1 MIKYL
6 KRNTYFIFPIVVC
19 LWFYSLTKQQ
29 FLSLFDSDYVFGYL
43 FSKSMLIE
51 HASIKTWD
59 LGTCTFLF
67 PNIFIYAFL
76 FILTKKVVVTHLIFG
91 VIQIT
96 GLAYL
101 LRKIGST
108 IFEEISNTSLLLI
121 DLGLVLFFIQ
131 PNVLYTKQLFVPI
144 HTGVFIIGVLSLLFV
159 FLYYKT
165 NRSKY
170 LILVAI
176 LSLLSVVS
184 DKMYLEF
191 FTLPGCSISVVLILN
206 KKRKGLVIL
215 LYVFTSAILGEL
227 LYRLFIYKHW
237 FAMTE
242 LPLHLSLS
250 WEALH
255 TYISILK
262 KSLQGNWL
270 MLFFFLFSMII
281 WIIECIRLVRVGL
294 VSRLTN
300 IRDLF
305 GIYYLSFFGITMLSP
320 IMFNV
325 FFSVESIRYICFA
338 PFISLVFIPFYIQYF
353 ISKNPIYKYAII
365 FTYSFVLLC
374 FIIYCLRN
382 IQLKPLDYRPD
393 NVTFIDGMVSKYS
406 LKNGVAGYWNSN
418 YYNAFT
424 HSLTSIHA
432 TSEQL
437 NTYELL
443 CDKRKFYVNTQSI
456 KTLYT
461 FLYPTLYFKNAFIK
475 AFFADDLH
483 LISNGK
489 DSLFKTSE
497 FYFDIATGV
506 VMKSVWKPV
515 KQITFDFES
524 NVRNGVIYS
533 KADSLTVGNAVIQS
547 ISHSGKSCLNLSDI
561 EYGPTVLTDT
571 LHLGETILYSCW
583 IYPAKTDSIILVAD
597 NKKDWRSMSVIDTI
611 DSRGWGRMVFKLNVR
626 EQYAGT
632 RFNLLLWNFKKE
644 HFKVDDIELTVVK

>member
-6 KRNTYFIFPIVVC
+6 YRNTYFIFPIVVC
-19 LWFYSLTKQQ
+19 LWLYSLIQQQ

-43 FSKSMLIE
+43 FSKSMLID

-76 FILTKKVVVTHLIFG
+76 FVLTKKVVVIHLIFG

-101 LRKIGST
+101 LRKIGK
-108 IFEEISNTSLLLI
+108 IISDVISITSLLLI
-121 DLGLVLFFIQ
+121 DLGLVLFFLQ

-144 HTGVFIIGVLSLLFV
+144 HTGVFIVGLLSLLFV

-176 LSLLSVVS
+176 LSILSIVS

-191 FTLPGCSISVVLILN
+191 FTLPVCLISVLLILN
-206 KKRKGLVIL
+206 KKREGFIIL
-215 LYVFTSAILGEL
+215 LYVFASAILGEL
-227 LYRLFIYKHW
+227 LYRLFVFKHW
-237 FAMTE
+237 FVMTE

-281 WIIECIRLVRVGL
+281 WIIECIRLIRVGL

-300 IRDLF
+300 ILDLF
-305 GIYYLSFFGITMLSP
+305 GIYYVSFFGITMLSP
-320 IMFNV
+320 ILFNV

-338 PFISLVFIPFYIQYF
+338 PFISLVFIPFYIQD
-353 ISKNPIYKYAII
+353 ILSKNKIYKYAII
-365 FTYSFVLLC
+365 STYSFVLLC
-374 FIIYCLRN
+374 FIINCLRN
-382 IQLKPLDYRPD
+382 IQFKPLDYRPD
-393 NVTFIDGMVSKYS
+393 NVAFIDEMVSKYA

-424 HSLTSIHA
+424 HSQASIHA

-443 CDKRKFYVNTQSI
+443 CDKRKFYFDTQTK

-461 FLYPTLYFKNAFIK
+461 FLYPTTYFNNAFVK
-475 AFFADDLH
+475 AFFADDLQ
-483 LISNGK
+483 LISNGI
-489 DSLFKTSE
+489 DSLYKTPE
-497 FYFDIATGV
+497 FYFDLSTGV

-524 NVRNGVIYS
+524 SVRNGVIYS
-533 KADSLTVGNAVIQS
+533 KSDSITVGNAVIQS
-547 ISHSGKSCLNLSDI
+547 MSHSGKSCFNLTNI

-597 NKKDWRSMSVIDTI
+597 NKKDWRSTSVIDTL
-611 DSRGWGRMVFKLNVR
+611 DSRGWGRLVFRLNIR
-626 EQYAGT
+626 EPFAGT
-632 RFNLLLWNFKKE
+632 SFTFFLWNLKK
-644 HFKVDDIELTVVK
+644 KDYKLDDIELSVVR